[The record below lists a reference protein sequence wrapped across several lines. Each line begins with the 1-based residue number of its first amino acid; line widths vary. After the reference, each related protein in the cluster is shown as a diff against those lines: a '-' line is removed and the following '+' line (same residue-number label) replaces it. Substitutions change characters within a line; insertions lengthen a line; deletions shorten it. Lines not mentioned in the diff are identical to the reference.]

1 MKEPLKLP
9 FVFLFILLCVTFV
22 LAVLNVLATW
32 GMYDAVLRPFS
43 LRYAVQRFPRSLF
56 DVTIPSVV
64 LSIVLLGFR
73 MARKP
78 FSRFLGLLIV
88 LVAGYVVLVNGM
100 YGLRS
105 LSASVPP
112 LRETPRQYI
121 GASTLT
127 PFGGK
132 IIAVRSIDPAGFRDL
147 LVFDPSRTQDRFAMY
162 PAGSIMTRAGTVT
175 FTAAG
180 VKMTLTGTPAP
191 AAAALFAPDRF
202 TAAFL
207 GDLHTLTDDFERLMG
222 GQPAIFFAACF
233 SLVFLC
239 TASLVLLRITK
250 WPLVNIMLLII
261 AVRGYFSLYHLFAVT
276 LAPRIAGV
284 VADPLAAR
292 MAPSAAFAAIAV
304 ILLLIDIIFI
314 PADRWKNG
322 ARA

>member
-1 MKEPLKLP
+1 VKEPLKLP

-22 LAVLNVLATW
+22 LALLNVLATW
-32 GMYDAVLRPFS
+32 GMYDSTLRAFT

-88 LVAGYVVLVNGM
+88 LVAGYVVIVNGM
-100 YGLRS
+100 IWFRR
-105 LSASVPP
+105 LSVSVPP
-112 LRETPRQYI
+112 LQETSRQYI
-121 GASTLT
+121 EPSTFT
-127 PFGGK
+127 RMGGR
-132 IIAVRSIDPAGFRDL
+132 IIAVRAIDAVSFRDL
-147 LVFDPSRTQDRFAMY
+147 LVFDASRGQGRFALY
-162 PAGSIMTRAGTVT
+162 PAGTVT
-175 FTAAG
+175 ARGGTVTLTAAG
-180 VKMTLTGTPAP
+180 MAITGTPDP
-191 AAAALFAPDRF
+191 AAAALFTPDRF

-207 GDLHTLTDDFERLMG
+207 GDMHTLTVDFERLMG
-222 GQPAIFFAACF
+222 GLPGVFFAACF
-233 SLVFLC
+233 SLVLLC
-239 TASLVLLRITK
+239 TASLVLLRMTK

-276 LAPRIAGV
+276 LAPRVAGV
-284 VADPLAAR
+284 IADPLAAR
-292 MAPSAAFAAIAV
+292 LVPSAVFAAIAV

-314 PADRWKNG
+314 PADRWRGG